1 MKKTEERKK
10 KDLIKEEGRK
20 RQREETFDKDRNK
33 DGRMFQIYCNSD
45 VKTDIRIEKHE
56 RRIGMDAKTR
66 HKQTY
71 RRREYGWKTGTN
83 RLIDVENMDGK
94 QAQTDL

>member
-1 MKKTEERKK
+1 
-10 KDLIKEEGRK
+10 
-20 RQREETFDKDRNK
+20 
-33 DGRMFQIYCNSD
+33 MFQIYCNSD

-83 RLIDVENMDGK
+83 RLIDVENK
-94 QAQTDL
+94 